1 VLESLFWLFCLLF
14 RNSFENCVVHGEI
27 QYIHVF
33 SMQWLQVQVVDGTCP
48 QAVEEYEAI
57 RLELQLFN
65 PELAEKPF
73 VVAYNKMDTQEAAD
87 QWPSFQ
93 EALEKKGVKAF
104 CMSAAT
110 QQGTMPVVWAAFELL
125 QSQKKAPLEGLI
137 SFFRFV
143 SQFFYRSYFIEEF
156 MNVAYDD
163 HLHIQ
168 LSPRMTRT

>member
-1 VLESLFWLFCLLF
+1 
-14 RNSFENCVVHGEI
+14 
-27 QYIHVF
+27 
-33 SMQWLQVQVVDGTCP
+33 MDGTCP

-57 RLELQLFN
+57 RLELLLFN
-65 PELAEKPF
+65 PELAKKPF

-125 QSQKKAPLEGLI
+125 QSQKKASLEGLI
-137 SFFRFV
+137 SSFSFFCQFSADPTPRESLFMLHLIITYIINCPLTYLLTDSDHTFV
-143 SQFFYRSYFIEEF
+143 NRNGDSLSQSFVTLPIYVVQCKI
-156 MNVAYDD
+156 
-163 HLHIQ
+163 
-168 LSPRMTRT
+168 

>member
-1 VLESLFWLFCLLF
+1 
-14 RNSFENCVVHGEI
+14 
-27 QYIHVF
+27 
-33 SMQWLQVQVVDGTCP
+33 MVDGTCA

-73 VVAYNKMDTQEAAD
+73 VVAYNKMDTQEATD

-125 QSQKKAPLEGLI
+125 QSQKKASLEGLSSSFSLFCLFSVDSI
-137 SFFRFV
+137 S
-143 SQFFYRSYFIEEF
+143 
-156 MNVAYDD
+156 
-163 HLHIQ
+163 
-168 LSPRMTRT
+168 